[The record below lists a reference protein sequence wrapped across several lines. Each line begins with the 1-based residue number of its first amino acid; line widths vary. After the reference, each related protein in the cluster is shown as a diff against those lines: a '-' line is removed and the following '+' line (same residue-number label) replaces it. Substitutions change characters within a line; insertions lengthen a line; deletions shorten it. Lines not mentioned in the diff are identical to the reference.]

1 MPPPLALAS
10 ASAAAAAPPPV
21 GGGRSTLG
29 SAFLLLFT
37 SAAGAGLLSYPFA
50 ALHQGL
56 LLNAALTGAFAAC
69 NFLTDASLLQTAA
82 LFRASRA
89 LRECTFEELCFRAL
103 GHRAYVAGVVIIVV
117 GVFGA
122 LVGYSIVVGDM
133 LEPVAQHLC
142 GGDACAYKALASRGV
157 LIPAFALLVAL
168 PLSSLKRL
176 HALAWSNVLAAASV
190 LAVAAL
196 VASRGAGR
204 LGGGDVTAATV
215 APPGSAAANSA
226 ADAPL
231 VLARFQAVG
240 ILLGVPISIFS
251 LGNHSQVVAS
261 YCDLAPAQQ
270 RLFLRPL
277 LGALFACVAL
287 YVTCGVCG
295 YAAFRDAT
303 RGDVL
308 LNFPVGADALAD
320 AAKALLGV
328 HIMLAYPV
336 LLTPARWSI
345 ATLLRATAAR
355 GGSTA
360 AAAAGSDEQA
370 RGGAAHLLA
379 ARVVS
384 AFATST
390 LLQSALLVS
399 ASALLAVL
407 APQVSVVFGLVGST
421 VATAQIYILPGLCL
435 LKWAEVWAS
444 EAEGSAGGAALDDAD
459 ERDGVPLL
467 GLTTLAAG
475 TAAAAGEAEAAALAG
490 PYSDGWLDSDRERV
504 WRSAAAVVRRAD
516 ALEAAGRSAGDDA
529 EAALVYMPSYLS
541 RSPAVLRA
549 QAYFLLALGTFV
561 MVASTAIYI
570 WSTWFDS

>member
-10 ASAAAAAPPPV
+10 AAAAAAAAPPPV

-142 GGDACAYKALASRGV
+142 GGDACAYKALASREV

-176 HALAWSNVLAAASV
+176 HALAWSNVLAAVSV

-204 LGGGDVTAATV
+204 LGGGDVTAATA

-231 VLARFQAVG
+231 VRARFQAVG

-355 GGSTA
+355 GGSKA
-360 AAAAGSDEQA
+360 AAAGGSDEQA
-370 RGGAAHLLA
+370 RGGAANLLA

-444 EAEGSAGGAALDDAD
+444 EAEGATVDDAD
-459 ERDGVPLL
+459 ERDGLPLL
-467 GLTTLAAG
+467 GLTTPASV
-475 TAAAAGEAEAAALAG
+475 TSAAAGEAEAAALAG

-504 WRSAAAVVRRAD
+504 WQSAAAVVRRAD
-516 ALEAAGRSAGDDA
+516 VLEAAGRGVAAGD
-529 EAALVYMPSYLS
+529 
-541 RSPAVLRA
+541 
-549 QAYFLLALGTFV
+549 
-561 MVASTAIYI
+561 
-570 WSTWFDS
+570 